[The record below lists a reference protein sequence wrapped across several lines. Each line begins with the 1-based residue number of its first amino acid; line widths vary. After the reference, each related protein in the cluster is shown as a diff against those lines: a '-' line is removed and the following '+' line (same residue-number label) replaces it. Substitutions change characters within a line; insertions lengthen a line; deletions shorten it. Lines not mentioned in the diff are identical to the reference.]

1 MTRDSQSDA
10 FQRLFDAANKV
21 LEATYNDEKSARMA
35 IEALERTRAL
45 VERRLDDLKRETVR
59 AIDASA
65 STTATQAAALLRE
78 KFKDADEVANR
89 AAKRY
94 ADAENTLGWKLLG
107 IAMLVQA
114 TLLGGLWLLV
124 QRTVPSYTEIEARRV
139 EIQRLETQVT
149 ELERRGGGLYLTTC
163 IDRSKRT
170 HLCYRTNETI
180 DDGPYSSQADGK
192 TFRIPWGY

>member
-1 MTRDSQSDA
+1 MIRDSQSDA

-21 LEATYNDEKSARMA
+21 LEATYIDAKSARMA

-59 AIDASA
+59 SIDASA
-65 STTATQAAALLRE
+65 STTAVQAAALLGE
-78 KFKDADEVANR
+78 KFKEADEAASR
-89 AAKRY
+89 AATRY
-94 ADAENTLGWKLLG
+94 ANAEKTLGWKLLR
-107 IAMLVQA
+107 ITMLVQV
-114 TLLGGLWLLV
+114 TLFGGLWLLV

-149 ELERRGGGLYLTTC
+149 ELERRGGGLDLATC
-163 IDRSKRT
+163 TDSRKRD

-180 DDGPYSSQADGK
+180 DDGPYSSRGDGK